1 MRSPPISHT
10 HLAGAMRHRPG
21 RTWKET
27 SSFAGCRLK
36 KRKRTGEMV
45 ISGGD
50 DEFYMCILLPS
61 GSVGCFKS
69 WVFFRLAGI
78 FFVLW
83 KQATFQFEHRFF
95 IWRNIFKND
104 EATFQFYRQT
114 QIQQYEINNS
124 TLNQFCAF
132 SFFLLAV
139 AAVVVPGILM
149 EWPYLKHWRKKTQQI
164 SLSFSPR
171 RAAFPGSFPGAL
183 LSWTAGRWRTTATCG
198 FASSSFGSWRVFV
211 CSSPLRCHYYY

>member
-1 MRSPPISHT
+1 MRSPHFT
-10 HLAGAMRHRPG
+10 HSPSWRDVSSARAYLDRNKFFRRMSSKKK
-21 RTWKET
+21 KEN
-27 SSFAGCRLK
+27 
-36 KRKRTGEMV
+36 
-45 ISGGD
+45 GGNGY
-50 DEFYMCILLPS
+50 FWWWWWIYMCILLPS

-132 SFFLLAV
+132 SFFLLAA

-149 EWPYLKHWRKKTQQI
+149 EWLYLKHWRKKTQQI

-183 LSWTAGRWRTTATCG
+183 LSWTAGRWRTMAPCS
-198 FASSSFGSWRVFV
+198 FVSSSFGSWRVFV

>member
-1 MRSPPISHT
+1 MNLHVYPFTKRIRGLFQIMGFLSF
-10 HLAGAMRHRPG
+10 GRH
-21 RTWKET
+21 
-27 SSFAGCRLK
+27 
-36 KRKRTGEMV
+36 
-45 ISGGD
+45 
-50 DEFYMCILLPS
+50 
-61 GSVGCFKS
+61 
-69 WVFFRLAGI
+69 

-83 KQATFQFEHRFF
+83 KHFEATFQFEHRFF